1 MTLPQ
6 ALIFDVDGTLA
17 DTERDAHRVAFNHAF
32 RDAGLDWIWD
42 PETYGA
48 LLDVAGGKERIKHYM
63 DTSNAIGPQTADVA
77 EWIAGLHQ
85 SKTRH
90 YTQLLSTG
98 TIPLRPGV
106 GRLIQQARES
116 GIRMAIATT
125 TTPDNVHALLDHA
138 LSPGSSAWFEVIA
151 AGDVVA
157 AKKPAPD
164 IYVYA
169 LERLG
174 LPPQVCLAFEDS
186 YNGLQSALQVGL
198 RTIVNVNDYTRNQ
211 DFTGAERV
219 LSDLGEPHKPF
230 AVIRG
235 CPVDSPCVD
244 LPLLG
249 SMFGQAT

>member
-32 RDAGLDWIWD
+32 QDAGLDWIWD

-48 LLDVAGGKERIKHYM
+48 LLDVAGGKGRIKHYM